1 MGLIRIVIT
10 IALLLTL
17 AVRGIQK
24 QSLSYSGAVAAVLLG
39 GLTKFKSEVKKQL
52 EEGHLEGG
60 QRNAVQV
67 LSNGLTGLV
76 ACCLH
81 WYWSSIAAGDASA
94 QAEWSVWIQVML
106 FAYIGHF
113 ASCNGDT
120 WASATLQSRS
130 TQTLKEDHSRLSN
143 SRCWREAFDFEHIS
157 GIAVLDNHQINLFR
171 SSLVAAVMAGAVGY
185 WLGSSS
191 PLPGLV

>member
-39 GLTKFKSEVKKQL
+39 GVILSHPSMLFGSLLLTFYLSSSKLTKFKSEVKKQL

-67 LSNGLTGLV
+67 LSNGLTGFGSLLSALV
-76 ACCLH
+76 LEQYSSRRCQCTSRMVCVDTSDAFCV
-81 WYWSSIAAGDASA
+81 YWP
-94 QAEWSVWIQVML
+94 L
-106 FAYIGHF
+106 
-113 ASCNGDT
+113 CK
-120 WASATLQSRS
+120 LQ
-130 TQTLKEDHSRLSN
+130 
-143 SRCWREAFDFEHIS
+143 WRHMGE
-157 GIAVLDNHQINLFR
+157 
-171 SSLVAAVMAGAVGY
+171 
-185 WLGSSS
+185 
-191 PLPGLV
+191 